1 MAIFHARL
9 ARGCGGHPQAIARAR
24 GPQSGVA
31 KYRIPGQASVVA
43 EGLERIA
50 LMRTERAAAMPI
62 FIFLLSASILVGCAG
77 RPREGVLVP
86 SKGDVVGT
94 SLVPVFVVTNRKRSD
109 TDPGEM
115 FNGERSDE
123 LSYAAITVSIPP
135 DSQRKIGD
143 VQWPG
148 SLPGDPQKDFVT
160 VAAVYIDKQGFAASV
175 SAAAKQADRS
185 RVLVFVH
192 GFNNRFDD
200 SVYRL
205 AQIVHDSGAPV
216 IPVLFAWPSR
226 GELRLGA
233 YTYDRESANFSRDEL
248 EHLLSS
254 FDVSPNIREV
264 DLLAHSMG
272 NWIALEA
279 LRARSIDTSAA
290 MLKRSKLKNVMM
302 VAPDVDV
309 DVFGSELRRMGN
321 ARPPISLFVSS
332 DDQAL
337 ALSKSIWGDMPRLGD
352 IDPEQEPYRT
362 ELQQGRIEV
371 YDLTKLATVGDDA
384 HDRAFEQVTSVV
396 AMIRQRMADGQVL
409 SEQQSPFQSFAVAIQ
424 K

>member
-1 MAIFHARL
+1 M
-9 ARGCGGHPQAIARAR
+9 
-24 GPQSGVA
+24 
-31 KYRIPGQASVVA
+31 
-43 EGLERIA
+43 
-50 LMRTERAAAMPI
+50 I
-62 FIFLLSASILVGCAG
+62 FIVFLSGSVLTGCAG
-77 RPREGVLVP
+77 RPLAGVLIP
-86 SKGDVVGT
+86 SGEAVAGT
-94 SLVPVFVVTNRKRSD
+94 SLVSVFVVTNRKRSA

-115 FNGERSDE
+115 FSGERSVE
-123 LSYAAITVSIPP
+123 LSYAAISVSIPA
-135 DSQRKIGD
+135 DSKRKIGD
-143 VQWPG
+143 VQWPTT
-148 SLPGDPQKDFVT
+148 LPGDPQKEFVT
-160 VAAVYIDKQGFAASV
+160 IAAAYIDKQSFAASV
-175 SAAAKQADRS
+175 SAAAKQSGRS

-233 YTYDRESANFSRDEL
+233 YTYDRESANFSRDAL
-248 EHLLSS
+248 ENLLSS
-254 FDVSPNIREV
+254 FDDNPNISEV

-279 LRARSIDTSAA
+279 LRARSIDTSPAV
-290 MLKRSKLKNVMM
+290 LKRSKLKNVMM

-362 ELQQGRIEV
+362 ELQRGRIEV
-371 YDLTKLATVGDDA
+371 YDLTKLASAGDDA
-384 HDRAFEQVTSVV
+384 HNRAFEQVSSVE
-396 AMIRQRMADGQVL
+396 AMIRQRMANGQVL
-409 SEQQSPFQSFAVAIQ
+409 SEPQSPPTSLSSLSR
-424 K
+424 